1 MKLSILLAISMLPL
15 HSREMLALA
24 HQGPDLDSLQSNYPA
39 LNLRKRVDRFRLFLD
54 HADADV
60 IFLGMEGYP
69 SLLGK
74 EDNPPF
80 RLCYQGMLPGERESL
95 VSVCGTRY
103 PDTLG
108 TEASYAFSLEAGLNG
123 THLVTS
129 HSRGIDKAAL
139 YGAREA
145 GLPAYVCCDCGL
157 STRRITENRLLAG
170 CNLISPFEPDDTASR
185 WRCLSR
191 NYLTCAFSPALV
203 VFQAPK
209 KSGALACSSVALDI
223 GREVFVHQTGL
234 RKLEVNEGTIRL
246 SGEGCP
252 SIAGYRD
259 FATEM
264 GLARDR
270 FIVPCEER
278 NALYR
283 YGNTCYSLNHETV

>member
-1 MKLSILLAISMLPL
+1 MKLSVLLALSMLPL
-15 HSREMLALA
+15 QSREMLALA
-24 HQGPDLDSLQSNYPA
+24 YQGPDFNDLQSKYPN
-39 LNLRKRVDRFRLFLD
+39 LNLRSRVDRFRLFLAHSD
-54 HADADV
+54 TKV
-60 IFLGMEGYP
+60 VFLGMDGYP
-69 SLLGK
+69 SLPGG

-80 RLCYQGMLPGERESL
+80 RLCYQGFLPNEGENL

-108 TEASYAFSLEAGLNG
+108 TEASYAFSLEAGLNM
-123 THLVTS
+123 THVVTS

-139 YGAREA
+139 YGARES

-203 VFQAPK
+203 VFQAPA
-209 KSGALACSSVALDI
+209 KSGALACSSLALDI
-223 GREVFVHQTGL
+223 GREVFVHETGL
-234 RKLEVNEGTIRL
+234 RKVEVNEGTLRL
-246 SGEGCP
+246 ANEGCP
-252 SIAGYRD
+252 PIGGYPD
-259 FATEM
+259 VAKEM
-264 GLARDR
+264 GFGQDR
-270 FIVPCEER
+270 SLVPCKES

-283 YGNTCYSLNHETV
+283 YGNTCYSLKHETE